1 MIFFNLIK
9 EKTLSI
15 LKINFLALLL
25 FIVVTPLILILFD
38 LCNGINMTGVFEEI
52 QDIFIFILVFLISIL
67 IHELIHALCF
77 YIFTKNTKSI
87 KIGFILSH
95 LTPYTHC
102 NQSLSKIQYMITLL
116 MPGVILGI
124 IPLII
129 SFLLPDFLLLIYGII
144 MLTASL
150 GDFIICFFLFQV
162 PPHKKILDHDSKVG
176 FWILD

>member
-1 MIFFNLIK
+1 MK

-25 FIVVTPLILILFD
+25 FIVVTPLILILYD
-38 LCNGINMTGVFEEI
+38 LCNGINMTGVFEEN
-52 QDIFIFILVFLISIL
+52 QDIFLFVLFFLISIL
-67 IHELIHALCF
+67 IHELLHALCF
-77 YIFTKNTKSI
+77 YISTKSIESI

-102 NQSLSKIQYMITLL
+102 SQPVSKIQYITTLL

-129 SFLLPDFLLLIYGII
+129 SFLLSDFLLLIYGII

-162 PPHKKILDHDSKVG
+162 APYKKILDHDSKVG